1 LNFTKKEI
9 KQIQDQGLDVK
20 TIESQLAYFTK
31 NTQRVQLTAPATVGD
46 GIVQFSD
53 EERHEFSMYYD
64 TTSINLSVVKF
75 VPASGAAS
83 RMFKCLYQFLE
94 HYDLT
99 KETINSYVNR
109 TRSLDLF
116 LFFVTVEKLPFHD
129 QVFETLKDQYPDY
142 KSMPIDQRR
151 YIFVQLLLGEE
162 AFNFG
167 HYPKGLL
174 PFHNYKTHI
183 TTAFEEH
190 LVEASRYAKINGT
203 STLHFT
209 VSKLHHQQ
217 FLEHF
222 EAIRTIVETKTNTT
236 FKISYSFQDPKTDTL
251 AVKMDNTP
259 FKLDGKLLFRPSG
272 HGALIKNLNILEA
285 DLIFIKNID
294 NVVMEQY
301 LDRVVFHKKVL
312 AGALLKLQAEA
323 FTFAHELDQNE
334 ISEDRI
340 TRIANFLSK
349 QLNVYISPEFEKY
362 ANRFK
367 IDYLKTRIHRPIR
380 VCGMVKNEGEPGGG
394 PFWVKK
400 ENGELSLQIIEMNQI
415 DTTSSQQKGIL
426 ESATHFNPVD
436 IVCGVKNYKGENFN
450 LESFVDAKAHFVA
463 IKNKYGK
470 KLKTLER
477 PGLWNGGMALWNT
490 VFVEVPLSTFNPV
503 KKAGDLLKA
512 QHQLEP

>member
-1 LNFTKKEI
+1 MSFTKNDIQQI
-9 KQIQDQGLDVK
+9 KDKGLDIE
-20 TIESQLAYFTK
+20 TIEDQLLYFTK
-31 NTQRVQLTAPATVGD
+31 NTQNIQLHSPATIGD
-46 GIVQFSD
+46 GIAKFSEKECQQFAL
-53 EERHEFSMYYD
+53 YYD
-64 TTSINLSVVKF
+64 KNATNLSVVKF

-83 RMFKCLYQFLE
+83 RMFKSLYQFLE

-129 QVFETLKDQYPDY
+129 QVFELLKRQYPAY

-151 YIFVQLLLGEE
+151 YIFVQLLLGEKE
-162 AFNFG
+162 FNFG

-190 LVEASRYAKINGT
+190 LVEASQYANINGT

-209 VSKLHHQQ
+209 VSKTNHQQ
-217 FLEHF
+217 FLDYF
-222 EAIRTIVETKTNTT
+222 EAIKTIVETKTKTT
-236 FKISYSFQDPKTDTL
+236 FNISYSFQDPKTDTL
-251 AVKMDNTP
+251 AVTMDNTP
-259 FKLDGKLLFRPSG
+259 FKVDDKLLFRPSG
-272 HGALIKNLNILEA
+272 HGALIKNLNAIDA

-294 NVVMEQY
+294 NVVMEHY
-301 LDRVVFHKKVL
+301 LESMVFYKKVL
-312 AGALLKLQAEA
+312 AGVLLKLQDETFA
-323 FTFAHELDQNE
+323 FAHELDQYD

-340 TRIANFLSK
+340 TLIANFLSK
-349 QLNVYISPEFEKY
+349 KLNVYISPEFEKY

-394 PFWVKK
+394 PFWIKR
-400 ENGELSLQIIEMNQI
+400 ENGELSLQIVEMNQI
-415 DTTSSQQKGIL
+415 DTKSTLQKTIL

-436 IVCGVKNYKGENFN
+436 IVCGVKNYKGKNYD
-450 LESFVDAKAHFVA
+450 LEAFVDTKAHFIA

-477 PGLWNGGMALWNT
+477 PGLWNGGMAHWNT

-503 KKAGDLLKA
+503 KQVSDLLKA